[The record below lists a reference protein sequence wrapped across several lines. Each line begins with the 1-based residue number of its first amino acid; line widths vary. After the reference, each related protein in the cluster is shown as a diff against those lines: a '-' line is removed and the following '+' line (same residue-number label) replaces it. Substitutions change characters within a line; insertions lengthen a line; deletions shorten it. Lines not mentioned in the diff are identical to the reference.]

1 MTWPDPDSSIRL
13 SDGNVWSVSHVAHV
27 STGLETNGVVLYTTT
42 SHSFHCTW
50 WCVAWLQLL
59 DLETHSMKLSW
70 HFSGAYLNWRSVTDS
85 AEHYALWPQ
94 YPIISRGLWLCGWVD
109 IVHFCSNITDRWLWT
124 GLVAQVAPYQSEF
137 MELQRATG
145 YLTDVCGNSRH
156 CRITLSGWVSAYFE
170 QYGKHVLICCHILGC
185 IIKKYSSCTS
195 HCGWSLHFRSFY
207 VVIISNV
214 HLDWDILLDG
224 YWEA

>member
-1 MTWPDPDSSIRL
+1 MHYDLSIP
-13 SDGNVWSVSHVAHV
+13 
-27 STGLETNGVVLYTTT
+27 
-42 SHSFHCTW
+42 SFHVVYDF
-50 WCVAWLQLL
+50 VAELILFTFVL
-59 DLETHSMKLSW
+59 
-70 HFSGAYLNWRSVTDS
+70 
-85 AEHYALWPQ
+85 
-94 YPIISRGLWLCGWVD
+94 ISQTVD
-109 IVHFCSNITDRWLWT
+109 FGQVF
-124 GLVAQVAPYQSEF
+124 VAQVAPYQSEL
-137 MELQRATG
+137 MELLRATG

-214 HLDWDILLDG
+214 HLD
-224 YWEA
+224 